1 MGDYCKMW
9 ESLGLDLD
17 AHDKLLSVIPPLYQ
31 EVYLDQQKRPKGMGY
46 FDYVVME
53 IHGLRIQELQE
64 HKAKG
69 GKVVGTFCL
78 YVPEELVL
86 AAGGVCIGLCAG
98 ADVGTADAESV
109 LPKNIC
115 PLIKSFMGFKL
126 AKICPYF
133 ESCDL
138 IVGETTCDGK
148 KKAFEVLAD
157 YANVH
162 VMEVPQTKSSKAR
175 ELWRSEVEKFKA
187 EIEKLT
193 GNEITETNL
202 KAAIEKVNA
211 RRRAIQRLA
220 RLRAADPSPI
230 SGKDALLIE
239 QISFYDD
246 PVRFT
251 AKVNELCDELEERIG
266 AGFGLDR
273 GPRVVVSGC
282 PMAIPNW
289 KIHHVLESSGAVVV
303 GEEAC
308 IGERSYR
315 DLVNASASDMEGLL
329 DAVADRYLKID
340 CACFTPNAE
349 RLDHLLDLVEEHKAH
364 GVVHYSLQFCDPYTV
379 ECYSIEKSLKEAGI
393 PMLKIETDYG
403 QQDVGQLQTR
413 VEAFLERLGDRA
425 GV

>member
-1 MGDYCKMW
+1 MGDYCEMW
-9 ESLGLDLD
+9 ESLGLDLE
-17 AHDKLLSVIPPLYQ
+17 AHDQLLSAIPPAYQ
-31 EVYLDQQKRPKGMGY
+31 EIYLNQQNRPKGMEY
-46 FDYVVME
+46 FDFVVME

-78 YVPEELVL
+78 FVPEEIVL
-86 AAGGVCIGLCAG
+86 AAGGICIGLCAG
-98 ADVGTADAESV
+98 ADVGTAEAESV

-133 ESCDL
+133 ESCDM

-148 KKAFEVLAD
+148 KKAFEILGDFAK
-157 YANVH
+157 VH
-162 VMEVPQTKSSKAR
+162 VMETPQTKSRMAR
-175 ELWRSEVEKFKA
+175 NLWRSEVEKFKS
-187 EIEKLT
+187 EIEALT
-193 GNEITETNL
+193 GNKVTEENL
-202 KAAIEKVNA
+202 GAAMEKTNA
-211 RRRAIQRLA
+211 RRRALQRLA
-220 RLRAADPSPI
+220 KLRAARPSPI
-230 SGKDALLIE
+230 SGKDVLLIE

-251 AKVNELCDELEERIG
+251 VKVNELCDELERRVA
-266 AGFGLDR
+266 AGDGVGG

-289 KIHHVLESSGAVVV
+289 KLHHVLETSGATVIA
-303 GEEAC
+303 EEAC
-308 IGERSYR
+308 IGERAYR
-315 DLVNASASDMEGLL
+315 DLVDASAGDMSGML
-329 DAVADRYLKID
+329 DKIADRYLKID

-349 RLDHLLDLVEEHKAH
+349 RTDHIVELAKERGAD
-364 GVVHYSLQFCDPYTV
+364 GVVHYSLQFCDPYTI
-379 ECYSIEKSLKEAGI
+379 ECYQVEKAVKAAGI

-413 VEAFLERLGDRA
+413 VEAFLERVGENS
-425 GV
+425 VV